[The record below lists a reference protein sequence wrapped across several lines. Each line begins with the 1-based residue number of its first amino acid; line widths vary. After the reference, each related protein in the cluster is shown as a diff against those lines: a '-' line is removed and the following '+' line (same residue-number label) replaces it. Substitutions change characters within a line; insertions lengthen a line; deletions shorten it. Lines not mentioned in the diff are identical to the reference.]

1 MFPSASLSPTST
13 ASTTSLF
20 FISAYPTTSPVN
32 QSGIL
37 GVASGGGTNQ
47 ESRTATI
54 LGGVAVGIAGI
65 GAVVFAIQYLRKGG
79 SISGLVNAEKD
90 TLTSLSKMIPIT
102 DAQRTKITS
111 MVHNTKK
118 LIPTTIQKAI
128 EQKFNPEET
137 VPTEQVPEETVPVET
152 VPVETVPVETTPSE
166 QVIVETT
173 PSEQVIVET
182 TPSEQVP
189 VDDLQILA
197 PVTSTP
203 AVLTAKP
210 TTTSTILNPT
220 TTVKSVSKPTLS
232 IPSTL
237 SKPTITATQ
246 KPVQRPGQKPIQRP
260 GQTPKKPA
268 SVPTVVASL
277 VGKNPE
283 PTTLDTTPPL
293 IHELNLPTVSE
304 PEDSKIPILVRP
316 EDRAHV
322 EAFLKSRQKM

>member
-1 MFPSASLSPTST
+1 
-13 ASTTSLF
+13 
-20 FISAYPTTSPVN
+20 
-32 QSGIL
+32 
-37 GVASGGGTNQ
+37 
-47 ESRTATI
+47 
-54 LGGVAVGIAGI
+54 
-65 GAVVFAIQYLRKGG
+65 VVFAIQYLRKGG

-90 TLTSLSKMIPIT
+90 TLTSLSKMLPIT

-111 MVHNTKK
+111 MVQNTKK
-118 LIPTTIQKAI
+118 LIPTSIQKAI
-128 EQKFNPEET
+128 EQKLNPEET
-137 VPTEQVPEETVPVET
+137 APEETAPEETVPEETVP
-152 VPVETVPVETTPSE
+152 
-166 QVIVETT
+166 VETT

-203 AVLTAKP
+203 AVLRAKP

-220 TTVKSVSKPTLS
+220 PRVKPVSKPTLS
-232 IPSTL
+232 IPPTIL
-237 SKPTITATQ
+237 SKPTITAT
-246 KPVQRPGQKPIQRP
+246 QKPIQRP

-277 VGKNPE
+277 VVKNPE

>member
-1 MFPSASLSPTST
+1 M
-13 ASTTSLF
+13 
-20 FISAYPTTSPVN
+20 
-32 QSGIL
+32 
-37 GVASGGGTNQ
+37 
-47 ESRTATI
+47 
-54 LGGVAVGIAGI
+54 
-65 GAVVFAIQYLRKGG
+65 VFAIQYLRKGG
-79 SISGLVNAEKD
+79 SVSGLVNAEKD

-111 MVHNTKK
+111 MVQNTKK

-137 VPTEQVPEETVPVET
+137 VPTEQVPEETSPE
-152 VPVETVPVETTPSE
+152 ETVPVETTPSE
-166 QVIVETT
+166 QVL
-173 PSEQVIVET
+173 VET

-197 PVTSTP
+197 PVTNTP

-210 TTTSTILNPT
+210 TTTSTIPNPT
-220 TTVKSVSKPTLS
+220 PRVKSV
-232 IPSTL
+232 

-277 VGKNPE
+277 VDKNPE

-322 EAFLKSRQKM
+322 EAFLKSRQNM

>member
-1 MFPSASLSPTST
+1 
-13 ASTTSLF
+13 
-20 FISAYPTTSPVN
+20 
-32 QSGIL
+32 
-37 GVASGGGTNQ
+37 
-47 ESRTATI
+47 
-54 LGGVAVGIAGI
+54 
-65 GAVVFAIQYLRKGG
+65 
-79 SISGLVNAEKD
+79 
-90 TLTSLSKMIPIT
+90 
-102 DAQRTKITS
+102 
-111 MVHNTKK
+111 MVQNTKK
-118 LIPTTIQKAI
+118 LIPTSIQKAI

-137 VPTEQVPEETVPVET
+137 VPTEQVPEETSPEET
-152 VPVETVPVETTPSE
+152 VP
-166 QVIVETT
+166 VETT

-197 PVTSTP
+197 PVTNTP

-210 TTTSTILNPT
+210 TTTSTIPNPT
-220 TTVKSVSKPTLS
+220 PRVKSVSKPTLT
-232 IPSTL
+232 IPPTIL

-246 KPVQRPGQKPIQRP
+246 KPVQKPVQKPIQRP

-277 VGKNPE
+277 VDKNPE

-322 EAFLKSRQKM
+322 EAFLKSRQNM